1 MGRSTQR
8 LHGSAQGLRVHG
20 FTLLEVLV
28 ALAVVSIAL
37 GAAITTGY
45 RHTTHLNEQRDRSY
59 AHWLAVDVLNA
70 WRLGLQE
77 DAGSSEIAVAQEVGG
92 RKYHWVLKRLGSE
105 DDAVMR
111 AEVTVHAVDED
122 GPVVASE
129 IGYRAVPAKV
139 VQPVPGQPEGSAAP
153 PVEPTPGEEEAGP
166 R

>member
-1 MGRSTQR
+1 VSIVGK
-8 LHGSAQGLRVHG
+8 GSRHPRAHG

-28 ALAVVSIAL
+28 ALAVVSFAL

-45 RHTTHLNEQRDRSY
+45 RHTRHLNEQRDRSY

-77 DAGSSEIAVAQEVGG
+77 DGGSSGVEVAQEVGG
-92 RKYHWVLKRLGSE
+92 RKYQWKLRLLSSE

-111 AEVTVHAVDED
+111 AEVVVHADDED
-122 GPVVASE
+122 GPVMASE
-129 IGYRAVPAKV
+129 IGYRVVPA
-139 VQPVPGQPEGSAAP
+139 AP
-153 PVEPTPGEEEAGP
+153 NQEPP